1 MAQQFRLVKYVQN
14 YLESRNMMIKGE
26 LKYQDCIVGY
36 GVRSLR
42 FRFFFKWN
50 SNGMIWDVP
59 C

>member
-42 FRFFFKWN
+42 FRFFL
-50 SNGMIWDVP
+50 SGIVMG
-59 C
+59 